1 MFPDMFPDHHDVLE
15 LRNLP
20 LRPDRRQAPRDNEI
34 RLRVKRLT
42 RVYL

>member
-1 MFPDMFPDHHDVLE
+1 MFPDYNDVL
-15 LRNLP
+15 RFRDRP
-20 LRPDRRQAPRDNEI
+20 IHPDRRQAPRDSEI